1 MKSMTDYLLD
11 SGVLIRHLRS
21 HPSTTDLLSKLALEG
36 QLGIATIS
44 RVEIIEGMRE
54 HERER
59 TLRLL
64 DALTCYPL
72 DIPIADLSGGFIR
85 RYRAEGVTLDKPD
98 AIIAA
103 TAVYHGLVL
112 VTYNSKHFPMPELHL
127 YQGLSEAL

>member
-1 MKSMTDYLLD
+1 MKIVADYLLD
-11 SGVLIRHLRS
+11 SCVLIRHLRS
-21 HPSTTDLLSKLALEG
+21 HQPTTDLLSELALEG

-64 DALTCYPL
+64 DSLTCYPL
-72 DIPIADLSGGFIR
+72 DIPIADLTGEFIR
-85 RYRAEGVTLDKPD
+85 RYRAEGVTLEKPD
-98 AIIAA
+98 TIIGA
-103 TAVYHGLVL
+103 TAVHHGLVL